1 MGYLFLEIM
10 VYLLVA
16 VVIGFVLGWAYRD
29 GVFERYMAKFKSDS
43 NGQVESSNANSDC
56 SLAKLKEMW
65 KEFYASLTTTKKVS
79 DTEQTVKEETQSVGS
94 TVNTEEQKELKET
107 PIPQAVKPKIEE
119 NILETKVEKVKDEV
133 KQEIENKVTEEPE
146 KEVTVEAVKE
156 ETEKV
161 VEDVQEVVSKE
172 VEVEQEKVVETLE
185 EEKVEKPN
193 EEEIT
198 VDEKDAPELFA
209 EAPESGQDKLS
220 TIKGIGPV
228 IEKKLNDLGIY
239 QFAQIA
245 SWTKEQ
251 ELWIGSQI
259 AFPTRVMREEW
270 VKQAK
275 ELVKHKA
282 EKI

>member
-16 VVIGFVLGWAYRD
+16 VVIGFALGWAYRD

-43 NGQVESSNANSDC
+43 TDQVESNNANSEC

-79 DTEQTVKEETQSVGS
+79 DTEQTVKEETQPVGS
-94 TVNTEEQKELKET
+94 TVNTEEKKEFKENPT
-107 PIPQAVKPKIEE
+107 PEAVKPEIEE
-119 NILETKVEKVKDEV
+119 NIPETKVEEVKDEV
-133 KQEIENKVTEEPE
+133 KQEIEDKVTEEPE
-146 KEVTVEAVKE
+146 TEVTLEAVKE

-161 VEDVQEVVSKE
+161 VEDVQE
-172 VEVEQEKVVETLE
+172 
-185 EEKVEKPN
+185 KVEKLN

-239 QFAQIA
+239 QFEQIA

-275 ELVKHKA
+275 ELVKDK
-282 EKI
+282 K